1 MRELIEFF
9 LHLAFGGFL
18 FLCLIYVL
26 QVMFFLSAN
35 DSGAVSG
42 KHSSGNERTELVPL
56 QAHSTS
62 DTHTENMGA
71 DTAAFQSQCWPI
83 LTPPRQNSNRPVD
96 MLSSHI
102 PLADTFTRVT
112 CSPYF
117 RSINAL

>member
-56 QAHSTS
+56 QDHSTS

-71 DTAAFQSQCWPI
+71 DTAAFSESV
-83 LTPPRQNSNRPVD
+83 LV
-96 MLSSHI
+96 
-102 PLADTFTRVT
+102 LANLDA
-112 CSPYF
+112 SPSKF
-117 RSINAL
+117 EQAC